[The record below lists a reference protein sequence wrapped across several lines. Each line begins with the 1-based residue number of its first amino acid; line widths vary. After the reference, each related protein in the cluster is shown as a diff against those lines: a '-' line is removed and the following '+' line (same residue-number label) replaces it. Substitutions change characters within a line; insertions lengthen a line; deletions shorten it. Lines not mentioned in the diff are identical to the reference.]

1 LLDWEEDNYMDMKT
15 NNNIII
21 AEKLSKKY
29 NNSLVV
35 DNISLNIGK
44 GEIYGLLGPNG
55 AGKSTIILMLLGL
68 TEPSSGKISVSGFN
82 STREPLK
89 VKRITGYLPEKLG
102 FYEDMTARQNLA
114 YTAELNNINQKEIP
128 KKIDEVLE
136 IVSLKKN
143 KSQLV
148 KQFSRGMKQRL
159 GIADVLIKDP
169 ELVIFDEP
177 TEGLDLKV
185 ANQILDTTKRL
196 NEEKGITFLISSH
209 QLNLIQDICHRVGI
223 LSKGK
228 LIGEGK
234 INTLGGSLFGGGK
247 YRIEVELSEV
257 SKDIIDK
264 LKNIEKVKDI
274 SQDGNMIEVVCDEDI
289 RSELSKTIA
298 NSGLLMTKMNIKDYA
313 LEEIY
318 LKYFKEG

>member
-1 LLDWEEDNYMDMKT
+1 MDIKT

-21 AEKLSKKY
+21 AENLSKKY
-29 NNSLVV
+29 NDSIVV
-35 DNISLNIGK
+35 DNINLNIGK

-143 KSQLV
+143 KNQLV

-185 ANQILDTTKRL
+185 ANQILETTKRL
-196 NEEKGITFLISSH
+196 NEEKDITFLISSH
-209 QLNLIQDICHRVGI
+209 QLNLIQNICHRVGV

-228 LIGEGK
+228 LIGEGG
-234 INTLGGSLFGGGK
+234 INTLGGNLFGGGK
-247 YRIEVELSEV
+247 YRIEVEISEV
-257 SKDIIDK
+257 SKDIIEK
-264 LKNIEKVKDI
+264 LKNIDKVKNI
-274 SQDGNMIEVVCDEDI
+274 NQDGNMIEVVCDEDI
-289 RSELSKTIA
+289 RSEISKTIA
-298 NSGLLMTKMNIKDYA
+298 NSGLLMTRMNIKDYA

-318 LKYFKEG
+318 LKYFKEE

>member
-1 LLDWEEDNYMDMKT
+1 MDMET

-29 NNSLVV
+29 NDSLVV
-35 DNISLNIGK
+35 DNINLNIGK

-102 FYEDMTARQNLA
+102 FYEDMTARQNLS
-114 YTAELNNINQKEIP
+114 YTAELNNINQNEIP

-136 IVSLKKN
+136 IVSLNKN
-143 KSQLV
+143 KNQLV

-185 ANQILDTTKRL
+185 ANQILETTKRL

-209 QLNLIQDICHRVGI
+209 QLNLIQDICHRVGV

-228 LIGEGK
+228 LIGEGE
-234 INTLGGSLFGGGK
+234 INNLGSSLFGGGK
-247 YRIEVELSEV
+247 YRIEVEISEV
-257 SKDIIDK
+257 SKDIIEK
-264 LKNIEKVKDI
+264 LKNIDKVKNI
-274 SQDGNMIEVVCDEDI
+274 NQDGNIIEVVCDKDI
-289 RSELSKTIA
+289 RSEISKTIA
-298 NSGLLMTKMNIKDYA
+298 NSGLLMTRMNIKDYA

>member
-1 LLDWEEDNYMDMKT
+1 MDMET

-29 NNSLVV
+29 NDSLVV
-35 DNISLNIGK
+35 DNINLNIGK

-102 FYEDMTARQNLA
+102 FYEDMTARQNLS
-114 YTAELNNINQKEIP
+114 YTAELNNINQNEIP

-136 IVSLKKN
+136 IVSLNKN
-143 KSQLV
+143 KNQLV

-185 ANQILDTTKRL
+185 ANQILETTKRL

-209 QLNLIQDICHRVGI
+209 QLNLIQDICHRVGV

-228 LIGEGK
+228 LIGEGE
-234 INTLGGSLFGGGK
+234 INNLGSSLFGGGK
-247 YRIEVELSEV
+247 YRIEVEISEV
-257 SKDIIDK
+257 SKDIIEK
-264 LKNIEKVKDI
+264 LKNIDKVKNI
-274 SQDGNMIEVVCDEDI
+274 NQDGNIIEVVCDEDI
-289 RSELSKTIA
+289 RSEISKTIA
-298 NSGLLMTKMNIKDYA
+298 NSGLLMTRMNIKDYA

>member
-1 LLDWEEDNYMDMKT
+1 MDMKT

-21 AEKLSKKY
+21 AENLSKKY
-29 NNSLVV
+29 NDSIVV
-35 DNISLNIGK
+35 DNVNLNISK

-68 TEPSSGKISVSGFN
+68 TEPSSGKIRVSGFD

-114 YTAELNNINQKEIP
+114 YTAELNSINQKEIP

-143 KSQLV
+143 KNQLV

-185 ANQILDTTKRL
+185 ANQILETTKRL
-196 NEEKGITFLISSH
+196 NEEKDITFLISSH
-209 QLNLIQDICHRVGI
+209 QLNLIQNICHRVGV

-228 LIGEGK
+228 LIGEGE
-234 INTLGGSLFGGGK
+234 INTLGSSLFGGGK
-247 YRIEVELSEV
+247 YRVEIELSEV

-264 LKNIEKVKDI
+264 LKNIDKVKNI
-274 SQDGNMIEVVCDEDI
+274 NQDGNIIEIVCDEDI
-289 RSELSKTIA
+289 RSEISKIIA
-298 NSGLLMTKMNIKDYA
+298 NSGLLMTRMNIKDYA

-318 LKYFKEG
+318 LKYFKEE